1 MSSVLVA
8 DKYKDEC
15 LLGFTSDPEV
25 VSRLASLMGVGAER
39 SQEDRTSHSTAVS
52 KVICGLG
59 VVKASAK
66 LLRHAVYS
74 KSRLGMYMV
83 ANYSW
88 HRILAWFPKSCHQNR
103 HQSPMLTIL

>member
-39 SQEDRTSHSTAVS
+39 SQEDRTSHYCS
-52 KVICGLG
+52 KQGDMRSWSSQSLSKPFMACCLFKLGWGCICWLTTLG
-59 VVKASAK
+59 TGYWHGSPNLAIKIDIKA
-66 LLRHAVYS
+66 
-74 KSRLGMYMV
+74 
-83 ANYSW
+83 
-88 HRILAWFPKSCHQNR
+88 PC
-103 HQSPMLTIL
+103 

>member
-52 KVICGLG
+52 KVIWGSWSSQGLSKTFTACCLFK
-59 VVKASAK
+59 VKAGDV
-66 LLRHAVYS
+66 HV
-74 KSRLGMYMV
+74 G
-83 ANYSW
+83 
-88 HRILAWFPKSCHQNR
+88 
-103 HQSPMLTIL
+103 

>member
-15 LLGFTSDPEV
+15 LLGFSSDPEV

-52 KVICGLG
+52 KVVRGSWSSQGLSKITACCLLKI
-59 VVKASAK
+59 KAGDV
-66 LLRHAVYS
+66 HV
-74 KSRLGMYMV
+74 G
-83 ANYSW
+83 
-88 HRILAWFPKSCHQNR
+88 
-103 HQSPMLTIL
+103 